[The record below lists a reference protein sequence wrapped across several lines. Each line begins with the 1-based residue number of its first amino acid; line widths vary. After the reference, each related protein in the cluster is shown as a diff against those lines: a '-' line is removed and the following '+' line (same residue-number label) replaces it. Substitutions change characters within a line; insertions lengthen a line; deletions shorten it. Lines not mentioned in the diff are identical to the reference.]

1 MRVNDKH
8 VDVEIDDENTLSMT
22 LTGSTH
28 SCLKR
33 IATTKIQNYFA

>member
-1 MRVNDKH
+1 MRVNDKQ
-8 VDVEIDDENTLSMT
+8 VDVEIDDDNTSMT
-22 LTGSTH
+22 LTDSTH